1 MGSTA
6 FVDLLNDVL
15 MGVLFILTKDQT
27 RPKWYS
33 SRDLENKFQY
43 GHLMKYHVAINK
55 NSILEFPCGTEG

>member
-33 SRDLENKFQY
+33 SRDLENKF
-43 GHLMKYHVAINK
+43 
-55 NSILEFPCGTEG
+55 